1 MISRDFI
8 VRLLLRR
15 PGTTGSPVA
24 RWSAT
29 PLALAGAAMLIWSAE
44 IHIKLWAPADG
55 YKDIHIIGPLFLAQ
69 GIACIVLA
77 VPLVIW
83 RALALQAVGA
93 VTLVATAAGLLLSA
107 NYGLFGLRESLSVPY
122 TVLSLYVEF
131 GGAAVLVAGSVILA
145 FAAPA
150 VTAQGNPSRASSR
163 T

>member
-1 MISRDFI
+1 MISRDYI

-29 PLALAGAAMLIWSAE
+29 VLALAGAAMLIWSAW
-44 IHIKLWAPADG
+44 IHLKLWADG
-55 YKDIHIIGPLFLAQ
+55 YKDIHTIGPLFLAQ
-69 GIACIVLA
+69 AIACIVLA

-83 RALALQAVGA
+83 RALALQLVGA
-93 VTLVATAAGLLLSA
+93 GTLVATAAGLLLSA
-107 NYGLFGLRESLSVPY
+107 NYGLFGLKESLSVPY

-131 GGAAVLVAGSVILA
+131 GGAVILVVGSAILA
-145 FAAPA
+145 FAAPSIK
-150 VTAQGNPSRASSR
+150 AQSNPSRTASR